1 MTWSLK
7 AVAPLAALVALGE
20 ASTPVG
26 HAHAVEPVLS
36 HLQRRGP
43 AVFPADWQP
52 DVENWGPLPDVIGAP
67 STTLQ
72 GNTGSATRKP
82 VTSDALQNDIT
93 SQALLDRAGDLQAI
107 AYMTTGRNRVF
118 GSPGHNF
125 TSLYLYELVSQLED
139 YYDVEYQPFIETYSG
154 GDASLVV
161 NGEDQGASLMTYA
174 PSGQV
179 EAAFVAVSN
188 LGCEAADYPAEVS
201 GAIALISRGTCP
213 FGLKAVLAGAAGA
226 AGAVIYNNVAGS
238 LSGTLGAPSRP
249 EGPYPPIAAI
259 SQAAGQNIVSLLA
272 AGEVIGELNV
282 NSIIEDR
289 VTMNVI
295 AQTKSGDPNNVIF
308 VGAHSDSVEAGPGIN
323 DDGSGTVG
331 ILEVALQ
338 LAKYEVTN
346 AVRFAWWSAEEFGLL
361 GSEYYV
367 NQSTA
372 EDLDKIRLYLNFD
385 MIASPNYKLAIYDGD
400 GSAFNLSGP
409 PGSAEAEALFENY
422 FESKGLP
429 SEPTEF
435 NGRSDYGPFLAVG
448 VAAGG
453 LFTGAEEIM
462 TEAQAELYGGTAGVA
477 FDENYHAVGDTVD
490 NLNLEA
496 FLINSRAIAHS
507 IATYATSFDT
517 LPPRTPRIVKRNA
530 FNSKTKASGCHHKH
544 EAPVAK

>member
-1 MTWSLK
+1 MNRYLT
-7 AVAPLAALVALGE
+7 AVVPLAALAVLGE
-20 ASTPVG
+20 ASTPAG
-26 HAHAVEPVLS
+26 HVHAVQPVFS

-43 AVFPADWQP
+43 SAFAPDWKP
-52 DVENWGPLPDVIGAP
+52 DVENWGPLPDVIDAA
-67 STTLQ
+67 SSLQ
-72 GNTGSATRKP
+72 GSTDPATRTP

-93 SQALLDRAGDLQAI
+93 SQALLDHAEDLQAI
-107 AYMTTGRNRVF
+107 AYQTTGRNRVF

-125 TSLYLYELVSQLED
+125 TALYLYQLISELED

-154 GDASLVV
+154 GSASLLV
-161 NGEDQGASLMTYA
+161 NGQSQNASLMTYA
-174 PSGQV
+174 PNGQV

-188 LGCEAADYPAEVS
+188 LGCNATDFPSEVA
-201 GAIALISRGTCP
+201 GAIALISRGTCD
-213 FGLKAVLAGAAGA
+213 FGLKAALAGAAGA
-226 AGAVIYNNVAGS
+226 AGAVIYNNVAGT

-249 EGPYPPIAAI
+249 EGPYPPTAAI
-259 SQAAGQNIVSLLA
+259 SQAAGQALVALLA
-272 AGEVIGELNV
+272 EGEVIGDLNV

-308 VGAHSDSVEAGPGIN
+308 VGAHADSVEAGPGIN

-367 NQSTA
+367 NQSTP

-385 MIASPNYKLAIYDGD
+385 MIASPNYKLSIYDGD

-409 PGSAEAEALFENY
+409 SGSAEAEALFENY

-429 SEPTEF
+429 SQPTEF

-453 LFTGAEEIM
+453 LFTGAEQIK
-462 TEAQAELYGGTAGVA
+462 TEAEAELYGGTAGVA
-477 FDENYHAVGDTVD
+477 FDENYHKVGDTVD

-507 IATYATSFDT
+507 VATYATSFDS
-517 LPPRTPRIVKRNA
+517 LPPRTARVVRRDA
-530 FNSKTKASGCHHKH
+530 YSAKAKPSGCHHEH
-544 EAPVAK
+544 EEPATL

>member
-1 MTWSLK
+1 MTWSLR

-20 ASTPVG
+20 ASTPAG
-26 HAHAVEPVLS
+26 HVHAVEPVLS

-43 AVFPADWQP
+43 AAFPADWQP
-52 DVENWGPLPDVIGAP
+52 DVENWGPLPEVI
-67 STTLQ
+67 STASTLQ
-72 GNTGSATRKP
+72 GNTGSGTRKP

-93 SQALLDRAGDLQAI
+93 SQALLDRAEHLQAI
-107 AYMTTGRNRVF
+107 AYQTTGRNRVF

-125 TSLYLYELVSQLED
+125 TALYLYQLVSQLEE

-161 NGEDQGASLMTYA
+161 NGEDQGAALMTYA
-174 PSGQV
+174 PNGQV
-179 EAAFVAVSN
+179 EAALVAVSN
-188 LGCEAADYPAEVS
+188 LGCNATDYPAEVS
-201 GAIALISRGTCP
+201 GAIALISRGSCE
-213 FGLKAVLAGAAGA
+213 FGLKAALAGAAGA
-226 AGAVIYNNVAGS
+226 AGAVIYNNVAGA

-249 EGPYPPIAAI
+249 EGPYPPVAAI
-259 SQAAGQNIVSLLA
+259 SQDAGQAIVSLLA
-272 AGEVIGELNV
+272 AGEVIGDLNV

-295 AQTKSGDPNNVIF
+295 AQTKSGDPDNVIF
-308 VGAHSDSVEAGPGIN
+308 VGAHADSVEAGPGIN

-367 NQSTA
+367 NQSA
-372 EDLDKIRLYLNFD
+372 PEDLDKIRLYLNFD
-385 MIASPNYKLAIYDGD
+385 MIASPNYKLSIYDGD

-409 PGSAEAEALFENY
+409 PGSAEAEALFEAY
-422 FESKGLP
+422 FASKGLP

-453 LFTGAEEIM
+453 LFTGAEQLM
-462 TEAQAELYGGTAGVA
+462 TEAQAALYGGTAGVA
-477 FDENYHAVGDTVD
+477 FDENYHRAGDTVD

-507 IATYATSFDT
+507 VATYATSFDS
-517 LPPRTPRIVKRNA
+517 LPPRAARVVKRDA
-530 FNSKTKASGCHHKH
+530 YSPKTKASGCHHKH
-544 EAPVAK
+544 EEPVAK